1 MLLEAV
7 LFEDVNSQVPFNYLN
22 YGISHEFKLG
32 GNNVL
37 SKIVFKFCKEC
48 KLYSLHCPLRFR
60 AKLQV
65 TNSTSSLSFDF

>member
-22 YGISHEFKLG
+22 YGISYDFKLG

-37 SKIVFKFCKEC
+37 SNIVFKFCKGC
-48 KLYSLHCPLRFR
+48 KYYNQSNNCQ
-60 AKLQV
+60 KQ
-65 TNSTSSLSFDF
+65 

>member
-22 YGISHEFKLG
+22 YGISDEFKLD

-37 SKIVFKFCKEC
+37 SNIVLKF
-48 KLYSLHCPLRFR
+48 
-60 AKLQV
+60 LQR
-65 TNSTSSLSFDF
+65 L